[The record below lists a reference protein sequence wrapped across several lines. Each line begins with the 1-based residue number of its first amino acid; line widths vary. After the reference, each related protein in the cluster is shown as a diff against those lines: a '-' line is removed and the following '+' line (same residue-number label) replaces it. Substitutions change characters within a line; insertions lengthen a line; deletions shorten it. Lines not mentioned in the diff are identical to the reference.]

1 MDALNDVTRKLFCE
15 LVGVKLP
22 SFLTVT
28 AAGISLNKNIIATG
42 VNCSII
48 ACNSNAVAKPHK
60 VSRKNSEKTPLVILY

>member
-15 LVGVKLP
+15 LVGVKLS

-42 VNCSII
+42 VNC
-48 ACNSNAVAKPHK
+48 
-60 VSRKNSEKTPLVILY
+60 